1 MSTQLVIDIR
11 PVEIDGKHYVSVS
24 MNGREMEQRG
34 PYSVAAAAEA
44 MARELITAAQEAAT
58 KVPPR
63 TEIADLKDNHEFVNH
78 MAQFAEGICTQQDV
92 QKRWHFDAAT
102 WELLGSDDE
111 LVRAIEE
118 TKIHRVRSGAAKRER
133 AQQHVVR
140 GVDVLSKI
148 MDDPNANA
156 RHRVDSIKALDALAN
171 PGPQH
176 AAAEQG
182 RFIIRIDLGADTKAK
197 GLEPDPADILVYET
211 TVPVRP
217 NTPQELLPPRKDDG
231 NGEPL

>member
-11 PVEIDGKHYVSVS
+11 PIEIDGKHYVGMSI
-24 MNGREMEQRG
+24 NGREMERRG
-34 PYSVAAAAEA
+34 PYPTAAAAEA

-63 TEIADLKDNHEFVNH
+63 AEIADLKDNHEFVNH

-92 QKRWHFDAAT
+92 QNHWRFDAAT

-118 TKIHRVRSGAAKRER
+118 TKIHRIRSGAAKRER

-148 MDDPNANA
+148 MDDPNANP
-156 RHRVDSIKALDALAN
+156 RHRVDSVKALDTLAD
-171 PGPQH
+171 PGKQTTPP
-176 AAAEQG
+176 AEK
-182 RFIIRIDLGADTKAK
+182 FIITIDLTGDNKLK
-197 GLEPDPADILVYET
+197 DPRDILT
-211 TVPVRP
+211 IDA
-217 NTPQELLPPRKDDG
+217 TPLKTPAAIVDKTEDDWKR
-231 NGEPL
+231 

>member
-1 MSTQLVIDIR
+1 MSAQLVIDIR
-11 PVEIDGKHYVSVS
+11 PVEIDGKHYVGMS

-34 PYSVAAAAEA
+34 PYPTAAAAEA

-63 TEIADLKDNHEFVNH
+63 AEIANLKDNHDFVTD
-78 MAQFAEGICTQQDV
+78 MARWSEGGILDQTAI
-92 QKRWHFDAAT
+92 KKKWHFDAAT

-133 AQQHVVR
+133 AQQHIVR

-148 MDDPNANA
+148 MDDPQANA
-156 RHRVDSIKALDALAN
+156 RSRVDSIKALDALAD

-176 AAAEQG
+176 AAAEQD
-182 RFIIRIDLGADTKAK
+182 RIIIRIDLGADTRAK
-197 GLEPDPADILVYET
+197 GLESNPADILIYET
-211 TVPVRP
+211 AVRP
-217 NTPQELLPPRKDDG
+217 NTPQELSPPRKDDG
-231 NGEPL
+231 NGEPI